1 MEYRIDIEH
10 IEFYAIIGLLPHERS
25 IAQKVIAHATLWY
38 DYSGQNYIDYA
49 KATHIIKTNIQKKRF
64 ELLEEALHDT
74 LTLLH
79 TSFPAITKASLRITK
94 PQILPDATPSVSLTL
109 KFD

>member
-25 IAQKVIAHATLWY
+25 IAQKVLAHTTLWY
-38 DYSGQNYIDYA
+38 DYDSKGYIDYA
-49 KATHIIKTNIQKKRF
+49 KVAKLIKTNIQQKEFK
-64 ELLEEALHDT
+64 LLEEALLDT
-74 LTLLH
+74 LELLH
-79 TSFPAITKASLRITK
+79 ENFPAIKKGTLRITK
-94 PQILPDATPSVSLTL
+94 PQILSDATPSVSLTL